1 MSLFLAF
8 KSKKQAYLEPEFE
21 ASLVYRLIS
30 RTVRA
35 LTQRNSVL
43 KNITKKQ
50 DKLFIKPVL
59 CSTLSTSKLS
69 SGKNVS

>member
-43 KNITKKQ
+43 KNITKNRINCLSN
-50 DKLFIKPVL
+50 LFFAQLYPL
-59 CSTLSTSKLS
+59 P
-69 SGKNVS
+69 N

>member
-35 LTQRNSVL
+35 LTQRN
-43 KNITKKQ
+43 
-50 DKLFIKPVL
+50 PV
-59 CSTLSTSKLS
+59 
-69 SGKNVS
+69 